1 MKKNVKRNELQTRR
15 EFFKKAA
22 KSALPILGV
31 IVLASN
37 PTIVSATELATGCA
51 GNSCYMQCDG
61 GCRQTCSGSCKYHCQ
76 TTCKGGCGST
86 CRGTCQYSSKGY

>member
-1 MKKNVKRNELQTRR
+1 MKQTKKNEELQSRR

-22 KSALPILGV
+22 KGALPILGT
-31 IVLASN
+31 IVLANTPSILN
-37 PTIVSATELATGCA
+37 ASGLSTGCA

-61 GCRQTCSGSCKYHCQ
+61 GCRQSCSGSCKYHCQ